1 MDRSMNR
8 TARTYRTAAA
18 AIAVVAILVSAC
30 AAQTGG
36 GATPGASQAPAATAA
51 ASAAAGAAVTV
62 EVAND
67 AKLGDHLT
75 GANGKTL
82 YVLTKDTPGTSTCT
96 DSCATTWP
104 PFILGAGET
113 TAAGAGVTGTLGTL
127 KRADGSM
134 QVTYD
139 NLPVYYF
146 SGDSAA
152 GDANGQGIGGVWYV
166 VTPAGA
172 PGGSGAPAPN
182 DGGYSY

>member
-1 MDRSMNR
+1 MDGSTRSLRM
-8 TARTYRTAAA
+8 AAA
-18 AIAVVAILVSAC
+18 AIAMLAVLVGAC
-30 AAQTGG
+30 ASQTGG
-36 GATPGASQAPAATAA
+36 AATAPASQAPGSTPA
-51 ASAAAGAAVTV
+51 ASAGEANTV
-62 EVAND
+62 NIAHD

-75 GANGKTL
+75 GVDGKTL
-82 YVLTKDTPGTSTCT
+82 YIFTKDTPGTSTCT
-96 DSCATTWP
+96 DSCAATWP
-104 PFILGAGET
+104 PFTLDAGVSVEP
-113 TAAGAGVTGTLGTL
+113 GAGVTGTLGTL

-152 GDANGQGIGGVWYV
+152 DDAKGQGIGGVWYV

>member
-1 MDRSMNR
+1 
-8 TARTYRTAAA
+8 
-18 AIAVVAILVSAC
+18 VAILVSAC

-36 GATPGASQAPAATAA
+36 GATPGASQAPAGTAA
-51 ASAAAGAAVTV
+51 ASAAASGAAGT
-62 EVAND
+62 AYTIDIAHD

-75 GANGKTL
+75 GEDGKTL
-82 YVLTKDTPGTSTCT
+82 YILTKDTPGTSTCA
-96 DSCATTWP
+96 DSCAATWP
-104 PFILGAGET
+104 PFILDSGET
-113 TAAGAGVTGTLGTL
+113 TAAGTGVTGTLGTL

-152 GDANGQGIGGVWYV
+152 GDAKGQGVGGVWYV